1 MKNEKLLLFI
11 LALVQFANII
21 DFMIMMPLGPQ
32 LMRVFEVTPANFSIL
47 VASYA
52 ISAGVSGFS
61 SAFFV
66 DKFDRKVVLLFVFIG
81 FTVGT
86 LGCALAPT
94 FAFLMAARI
103 FTGIFGGMLGSTVLS
118 IIGDTIPA
126 QRRASAM
133 GIVMAAFSV
142 ASVVG
147 VPLGLFLANMYSWH
161 APFIFLVIISIIIAV
176 LIALFIPNLTT
187 HIQTKTDKESPF
199 KVLIQISQDPN
210 QLRALLF
217 MFFLMLG
224 QFTVIV
230 FLSKFMVANVGFTEQ
245 QLTYIYLIGGIASLV
260 TAPISGKLSDKF
272 GKIKI
277 YTYFCLLTLVP
288 IYIITH
294 LSITPLALALC
305 FNTLFFIG
313 LTGRT
318 IPASTLATTVVLP
331 QNRGGFMSI
340 NSCVQQFGSGISSF
354 LAGIIVTT
362 SATTGELQNYDLVG
376 YIAIFCSLISLYL
389 AQKLK
394 SVS

>member
-1 MKNEKLLLFI
+1 M
-11 LALVQFANII
+11 QFANII